1 MKNTTCGSTGQKTEG
16 DVRAATVRGA
26 PSRAR
31 VRRGGV
37 ALARVGKHLIV
48 SQIYNLACKVP
59 QCSGCEEGSFRRLIL
74 RARAVLVVIAREI
87 PPRRLIT
94 PPRGRRGRRKAL
106 APWRRL
112 SVGRRAT
119 ATDKKIVEES
129 FPSSSSPPPLPPFH
143 SSSSLLPLPSSPR
156 PSPDPPSSSSS
167 FPPFFAFV
175 CREGRGKKK
184 EPPFPEGRKEGDREG
199 RAIVLHFLQTSS
211 FLLFFCC
218 DRVRGRLSPPPPPQ
232 PMAPQP
238 LRCRLPPP
246 PVAHTTEDPS
256 PPPPPPRAHSSAA
269 QDAVITLHQYRT
281 EGTERTGKEKPFSIL
296 RAGETAFLF
305 FFFSIQT
312 QFSFPP
318 SPLLFSPLSL
328 CPTGDEEVVFDLP
341 LPHFRRPRDRR
352 TTDDGLMDQ
361 KIFPKKGPPPP
372 PLLDRDGNQGN
383 GPKTTTVS

>member
-1 MKNTTCGSTGQKTEG
+1 M
-16 DVRAATVRGA
+16 RAATVRGA

-94 PPRGRRGRRKAL
+94 PPRGRRRGRKAL

-119 ATDKKIVEES
+119 ETDKKTVEES

-281 EGTERTGKEKPFSIL
+281 EGTEKG
-296 RAGETAFLF
+296 GERKTLLDPPGGRNCLPLLLLF
-305 FFFSIQT
+305 DSDTIQFPPLPPPFFS
-312 QFSFPP
+312 SFT
-318 SPLLFSPLSL
+318 LS
-328 CPTGDEEVVFDLP
+328 
-341 LPHFRRPRDRR
+341 DRR
-352 TTDDGLMDQ
+352 
-361 KIFPKKGPPPP
+361 
-372 PLLDRDGNQGN
+372 
-383 GPKTTTVS
+383 